1 VKEEREMST
10 SLDTFRTTDSRRVK
24 RVPHK
29 NNEMSQSRNKVIMT
43 TLDKDNGLRV
53 KGPLGELRLQIPKP
67 DQGRRVPFISL
78 LNQMIQ
84 GVTIGHLVILKIVGI
99 FYKVSKQNRTLLFK
113 LGYSHGIEYTIPAN
127 IEITIGMEG
136 GSIVLNIFGINLIEV
151 TKVAAELK
159 KLKPIDRYKG
169 QGIRY
174 LMEGG
179 EIALGSS
186 NKNKKK

>member
-1 VKEEREMST
+1 MESAA
-10 SLDTFRTTDSRRVK
+10 
-24 RVPHK
+24 
-29 NNEMSQSRNKVIMT
+29 
-43 TLDKDNGLRV
+43 
-53 KGPLGELRLQIPKP
+53 
-67 DQGRRVPFISL
+67 
-78 LNQMIQ
+78 
-84 GVTIGHLVILKIVGI
+84 TIGQPSV
-99 FYKVSKQNRTLLFK
+99 
-113 LGYSHGIEYTIPAN
+113 
-127 IEITIGMEG
+127 
-136 GSIVLNIFGINLIEV
+136 VLNIFGINLIEV

>member
-1 VKEEREMST
+1 MT
-10 SLDTFRTTDSRRVK
+10 S
-24 RVPHK
+24 
-29 NNEMSQSRNKVIMT
+29 
-43 TLDKDNGLRV
+43 LDKDNGLRV
-53 KGPLGELRLQIPKP
+53 KGPLGELRLQIPKKEP
-67 DQGRRVPFISL
+67 GQAQRVPFISL

-113 LGYSHGIEYTIPAN
+113 LGYSHGIEYPIPAN
-127 IEITIGMEG
+127 IEITIGMESTATTG
-136 GSIVLNIFGINLIEV
+136 HPSVVLNIFGINLIEV

-179 EIALGSS
+179 ELALGS
-186 NKNKKK
+186 KNKKK

>member
-1 VKEEREMST
+1 
-10 SLDTFRTTDSRRVK
+10 
-24 RVPHK
+24 
-29 NNEMSQSRNKVIMT
+29 MSQSRNKVIMT

-53 KGPLGELRLQIPKP
+53 KGPLGELRLQIPKK
-67 DQGRRVPFISL
+67 DQGRGVPFISL

-113 LGYSHGIEYTIPAN
+113 LGYSHGVEYPIPAN
-127 IEITIGMEG
+127 IEITIGMESAATTG
-136 GSIVLNIFGINLIEV
+136 QPSVVLNIFGINLIEV

-179 EIALGSS
+179 EIGNFVSTS